1 MNRRDFI
8 KKTSVMSS
16 VLMANE
22 TFAKPNFSIPADFKL
37 TMLAT
42 NWGFPGSIDDFAKKA
57 KEEGYDGV
65 ELWLPDQQKDR
76 DAMMNALSK
85 NGLKYG
91 FLYGAGQKDF
101 KENYDSFEKMLT
113 IGLALKPMF
122 FNSHSGK
129 DFFTADQAKVFFDLT
144 IKKSKETGIPIY
156 HETHRGRLCFA
167 AHITR
172 DFIKNNP
179 NLRLTLDISHWCNV
193 HESLLENQAETVALA
208 LAHTDHI
215 HARVGHPEGPQVN
228 DPRAPEW
235 KAALDTHLGWWDKV
249 VEEKAK
255 TTKQLTILAE
265 FGPVDYMPALPYTRQ
280 PLADQ
285 WGINVYMMKMLRE
298 RYKGK

>member
-8 KKTSVMSS
+8 KKTSVASS
-16 VLMANE
+16 LLMTNE
-22 TFAKPNFSIPADFKL
+22 AFAKPNLSIPADFKL
-37 TMLAT
+37 MMLAT
-42 NWGFPGSIDDFAKKA
+42 NWGFPSSIDDFAKKA

-113 IGLALKPMF
+113 IGLAMKPMF

-129 DFFTADQAKVFFDLT
+129 DFFTADQAKSFFDLT
-144 IKKSKETGIPIY
+144 TKKSKETGIPIY

-167 AHITR
+167 GHITR
-172 DFIKNNP
+172 DFIKSNP

-235 KAALDTHLGWWDKV
+235 KTALDTHLGWWDKV

-255 TTKQLTILAE
+255 TTKQLTILTE

>member
-8 KKTSVMSS
+8 KRTSVASS
-16 VLMANE
+16 LLMASE
-22 TFAKPNFSIPADFKL
+22 AFAKPNLSIPADFKL

-42 NWGFPGSIDDFAKKA
+42 NWGFEGSMEDFAKKA
-57 KEEGYDGV
+57 KGDGFDGV
-65 ELWLPDQQKDR
+65 EIWLPDQQKDR
-76 DAMMNALSK
+76 DAMMNALTK
-85 NGLKYG
+85 YGLKYG
-91 FLYGAGQKDF
+91 FLWGAGQKDF
-101 KENYDSFEKMLT
+101 KENYESFEKMMS
-113 IGLALKPMF
+113 IALALKPIY

-129 DFFTADQAKVFFDLT
+129 DFFTADQAKSFFDLT
-144 IKKSKETGIPIY
+144 TKKSKETNIPIY

-172 DFIKNNP
+172 DLIKNNP

-193 HESLLENQAETVALA
+193 AESLLENQAETVTLA

-235 KAALDTHLGWWDKV
+235 KTALDTHLGWWDKV

-255 TTKQLTILAE
+255 TTKQITILSE
-265 FGPVDYMPALPYTRQ
+265 FGPVDYMPSLPYTRQ
-280 PLADQ
+280 PVANQ
-285 WGINVYMMKMLRE
+285 WEINVHMMKLLRE